1 MSFSLHGFHFFH
13 RLNLGIVHVHDLV
26 SADWLGPET
35 LETSGFRFD
44 RMHGPQV
51 DSLCLYL
58 GAASGWDRAVALVNT
73 LMLYVFAF

>member
-1 MSFSLHGFHFFH
+1 MSFFLHGPYLFH

-51 DSLCLYL
+51 DSLFVCTL
-58 GAASGWDRAVALVNT
+58 GRRQAGTGQWRL
-73 LMLYVFAF
+73 

>member
-1 MSFSLHGFHFFH
+1 MSFFLHGSYLFH

-35 LETSGFRFD
+35 LEASGFRFD

-51 DSLCLYL
+51 DSLFVCTL
-58 GAASGWDRAVALVNT
+58 GRRQAGTGQWRL
-73 LMLYVFAF
+73 

>member
-1 MSFSLHGFHFFH
+1 
-13 RLNLGIVHVHDLV
+13 LGIVQIHDLV

-51 DSLCLYL
+51 DPLFVCTWDGVRLGQGSGACEYPDVIRLC
-58 GAASGWDRAVALVNT
+58 
-73 LMLYVFAF
+73 F